1 MSKIEVLEI
10 FYSANRILTPDSVG
24 RRIRRCRSRSSVY
37 SYLLRLSNQGLLER
51 ASIGSRLAYR
61 LTRRGLDRLF
71 YLKQKEEGN

>member
-1 MSKIEVLEI
+1 MTKIEVLEI

-24 RRIRRCRSRSSVY
+24 RRIRRYRCRSSVY

-51 ASIGSRLAYR
+51 AGIGSRLAYR